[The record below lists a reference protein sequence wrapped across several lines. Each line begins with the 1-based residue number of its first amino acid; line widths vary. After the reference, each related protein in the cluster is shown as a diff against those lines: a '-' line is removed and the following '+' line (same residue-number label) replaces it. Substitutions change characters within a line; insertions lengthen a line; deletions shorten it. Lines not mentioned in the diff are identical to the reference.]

1 MKNVQVV
8 IAKYKEDSSW
18 VSKIQHPVIVYDKS
32 ENPIEG
38 SIQRPNIGREGETF
52 LYHIINNYDNLADV
66 TVFLQGNPFEHL
78 TILVGWRANLS
89 DDEKNR
95 VIYKLN
101 NEVNGNSSF
110 SSFYQVLYN
119 VNENCNGCP
128 MNYYF
133 NVFFGLKSNIFTV
146 SPSAQYIVPKENIY
160 RHPKSFYETLY
171 KHITGENTHIFGYTL
186 ENLWYYIYN
195 GSMKLSIG
203 DHDLVKK
210 DNETKFGFHHT
221 PTSYW

>member
-1 MKNVQVV
+1 
-8 IAKYKEDSSW
+8 
-18 VSKIQHPVIVYDKS
+18 
-32 ENPIEG
+32 
-38 SIQRPNIGREGETF
+38 
-52 LYHIINNYDNLADV
+52 
-66 TVFLQGNPFEHL
+66 
-78 TILVGWRANLS
+78 
-89 DDEKNR
+89 
-95 VIYKLN
+95 
-101 NEVNGNSSF
+101 
-110 SSFYQVLYN
+110 
-119 VNENCNGCP
+119 